1 MTILDFQ
8 ETLKKEI
15 GSVLQNSCIRKD
27 SNGNRISGVNM
38 YKQDLPIIMEDD
50 EDVSQFF
57 PYAIVRILEG
67 STPEDDEPW
76 IVTANILLALED
88 SSTARSGYLDIM
100 GMIQKIIDRFVSE
113 PRLNEYYRAL
123 QDIEWAIQ
131 DEDTYPYYFGGVQ
144 IKFYLPKI
152 GRREPDYG

>member
-15 GSVLQNSCIRKD
+15 GSVLSNSCIRKD
-27 SNGNRISGVNM
+27 ENCNRISGVNTF
-38 YKQDLPIIMEDD
+38 KQDLPIIMEDD

-57 PYAIVRILEG
+57 PYAIVRVLEG
-67 STPEDDEPW
+67 NTPEDDEPW

-88 SSTARSGYLDIM
+88 NSTDRSGYLDIM
-100 GMIQKIIDRFVSE
+100 GMIQRVIDRFVSE